1 MRALEK
7 EMAAH
12 RTAIS
17 TSSNHVLVSGQT
29 CRRQRVSILDG
40 NEIDRRVLASS
51 INFEIKLE
59 TLTFIDF
66 L

>member
-17 TSSNHVLVSGQT
+17 TSFNHVLVSGQT